1 MNHFFKKLILKQN
14 PNFYKEKDAHLVPS
28 LTTKDL
34 LGLGVGMVVG
44 TAIFTLPGIVAA
56 DHTGPAVPLAF
67 IVGAIGA
74 GMASLAYA
82 EMSSVLPFAGSAFT
96 WLNVLFG
103 EFFGWLTG
111 WALLAEYFISVAFVA
126 SGWSAYMQGF
136 LGSFGLKIPTAIAT
150 GFNPKTGGVIDL
162 FAAFAVIIVGLLLS
176 RGIHTVSRVENILV
190 VVKITVIILFI
201 IVGFTSIHAS
211 NYVPFIPAHKPGTS
225 FGGATGILAGAA
237 QIFLAYVGFD
247 AIAANTAEA
256 KNPSKTMPRGI
267 IGTLLIGTTFF
278 VLVSL
283 VLVGM
288 FKYNLYANNA
298 EPAAWALR
306 RSGHYITANLLS
318 IVAIV
323 GMFAALI
330 GIHLASSRLIYS
342 FGRDGLLPSF
352 LGKVNKH
359 HLPNNALT
367 IVTVAAIIVAAVFP
381 FTFLA
386 NLVSAGT
393 LIAFMMVSIGI
404 YALRKREGIDLP
416 NPSFKMPFYPVL
428 PIISAAFSLMIFWGL
443 NIDAKLLMLG
453 WFVIGILIY
462 LGYGIRHSK
471 LQIANSQNKDKQV

>member
-1 MNHFFKKLILKQN
+1 MHNYLKRLFLKQN
-14 PNFYKEKDAHLVPS
+14 PDFYRIKDGDLSPT

-34 LGLGVGMVVG
+34 LGLGIGMVVG

-56 DHTGPAVPLAF
+56 NHTGPAVPLAF
-67 IVGAIGA
+67 ILGAIGA

-96 WLNVLFG
+96 WINVLFG

-111 WALLAEYFISVAFVA
+111 WALLAEYFISIAFVA

-136 LGSFGLKIPTAIAT
+136 LASFSIKIPTFISSGLNLQKGT
-150 GFNPKTGGVIDL
+150 FIDL
-162 FAAFAVIIVGLLLS
+162 FAAIAIIIVWFLLS
-176 RGIHTVSRVENILV
+176 KGISMVSRVENALVIL
-190 VVKITVIILFI
+190 KLIIITMFI

-211 NYVPFIPAHKPGTS
+211 NYVPFIPEHKPGTS
-225 FGGATGILAGAA
+225 FGGVTGILAGTA

-247 AIAANTAEA
+247 AIAANTAEV
-256 KNPSKTMPRGI
+256 KNPSKSMPKGI

-288 FKYNLYANNA
+288 FKYNQYSNNA

-306 RSGHYITANLLS
+306 KAGHYVTANLLS
-318 IVAIV
+318 LVAIV
-323 GMFAALI
+323 GIFAALI
-330 GIHLASSRLIYS
+330 GIQLASSRLVYS
-342 FGRDGLLPSF
+342 FGRDGLLPKF
-352 LGKVNKH
+352 LGKVTKR
-359 HLPNNALT
+359 HLPNNALNVIT
-367 IVTVAAIIVAAVFP
+367 IAAIIVASFLP

-393 LIAFMMVSIGI
+393 LVAFIMVSLGI
-404 YALRKREGIDLP
+404 YALRKREGKDLP
-416 NPSFKMPFYPVL
+416 EPSFKMPLYPYL
-428 PIISAAFSLMIFWGL
+428 PIISAIFSAIIFGGL

-453 WFVIGILIY
+453 WFLIGIIIY
-462 LGYGIRHSK
+462 LSYGIKHSK
-471 LQIANSQNKDKQV
+471 IDVK